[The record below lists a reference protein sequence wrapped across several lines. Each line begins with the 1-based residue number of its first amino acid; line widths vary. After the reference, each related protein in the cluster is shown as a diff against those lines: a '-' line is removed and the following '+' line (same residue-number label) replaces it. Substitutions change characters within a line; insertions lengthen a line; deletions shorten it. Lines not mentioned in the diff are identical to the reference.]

1 VTLRS
6 ISDPPDADGQNTLP
20 DYSALSRQQ
29 LDILV
34 ELRRRRREI
43 AQAADADIARIAE
56 TSRSL
61 LSRRAEQRHRHML
74 LAGGTVTFVAP
85 WLLQTNRAV
94 AVEPLLAG
102 ACFLVLHIAVGAAID
117 LSDPWLLRH
126 LTAAIGKSATASRAR
141 AAAEDHRLVA
151 AQAGVFHA
159 QLLRTEEAM
168 VRADDSASV
177 DVTSARDRL
186 DWWQTLLDAMLH
198 ALFIAGVLCVGWAVV
213 TGMLAHSRIRFLPIP
228 APPGRCMGCFQG

>member
-1 VTLRS
+1 
-6 ISDPPDADGQNTLP
+6 
-20 DYSALSRQQ
+20 
-29 LDILV
+29 
-34 ELRRRRREI
+34 
-43 AQAADADIARIAE
+43 
-56 TSRSL
+56 
-61 LSRRAEQRHRHML
+61 ML

-117 LSDPWLLRH
+117 LIDPWLLRNMA
-126 LTAAIGKSATASRAR
+126 AAIGKSATASRAR
-141 AAAEDHRLVA
+141 ASAEDHRLVA

-159 QLLRTEEAM
+159 QLLRSEETM
-168 VRADDSASV
+168 VRADGSAGV
-177 DVTSARDRL
+177 DVTSARARL

-213 TGMLAHSRIRFLPIP
+213 AGMLAHSQIRSLPIP
-228 APPGRCMGCFQG
+228 APPSR